1 MENVCLITQECSSFN
16 LLFTV
21 ETNENETETKPPE
34 EKKEPAA
41 VA

>member
-1 MENVCLITQECSSFN
+1 MIWFA
-16 LLFTV
+16 FAV

-41 VA
+41 VAW